1 MRKLKEQ
8 FVNSWCELKHV
19 NCIAITAMLIAVG
32 VILGYFSVQVTDFLR
47 IGFSGLANELAA
59 FLFGPVVGGLMGGVG
74 DILKYIMK
82 PTGAFFFGW
91 TLNAILGPMIYG
103 IMLYHR
109 PINLKRIFAAKILV
123 ALIVNLLLGTLWL
136 SIMYGKAFFL
146 LLPARAVKQLVSVPV
161 DALLLYVVLQM
172 LSKAKVFALV
182 HSR

>member
-1 MRKLKEQ
+1 
-8 FVNSWCELKHV
+8 
-19 NCIAITAMLIAVG
+19 
-32 VILGYFSVQVTDFLR
+32 
-47 IGFSGLANELAA
+47 
-59 FLFGPVVGGLMGGVG
+59 MGGVG

-109 PINLKRIFAAKILV
+109 PINLKRIFVAKILV
-123 ALIVNLLLGTLWL
+123 AVIVNLLLGTLWL

>member
-59 FLFGPVVGGLMGGVG
+59 FLFGPVVGGL
-74 DILKYIMK
+74 I
-82 PTGAFFFGW
+82 
-91 TLNAILGPMIYG
+91 
-103 IMLYHR
+103 
-109 PINLKRIFAAKILV
+109 V
-123 ALIVNLLLGTLWL
+123 AVIVNLLLGTLWL